1 MQSKANRSGVLSCAV
16 SALAIALP
24 TFMPGVALAATPA
37 ADAPAPQAA
46 SPDADAPG
54 IIVTGIRASIERAV
68 SIKRNAASIVDAI
81 SAQDIGKLP
90 DATISDSLQRIPGVQ
105 IRRDAGEGST
115 VNVRGL
121 PQVVTLMNGESFL
134 GAGSITSV
142 QPNFTDIPSQLF
154 SGASV
159 IKSSTG
165 SMLSAGISGTIDLK
179 TRRPFDLKSGV
190 HGAFSAD
197 GGSGSSTKKFDP
209 HFNGLVSWRNDNV
222 GLLISAAYSKDHLGN
237 SYSGIQRDYGGRLAD
252 ESLANAT
259 GYGGF
264 RFDNPNRG
272 TNVPGGIDVNG
283 NGTATDSFFSPQ
295 AHTGWNR
302 MTERERIG
310 VNGSFQAHLS
320 DTLEFVADGFYT
332 KQNQYTGTSGFQMQG
347 VNWQAADFV
356 PGQSRDTGSLIN
368 GFHFNTTQKY
378 NYTLQNF
385 DSYSELNRAISDSTN
400 LNAELRYKGEK
411 LRLTLRGVYG
421 KANYR
426 LDNSYAQFSLSDGT
440 QWFNGV
446 GTYPASL
453 GGNRIFNPLGYT
465 YNTLPA
471 TVDYIGSSV
480 NFTLPGQLTNE
491 LGNKS
496 AYALKTISSEGNQRS
511 NADMKVLRLDGA
523 YEFNS
528 SFNVEFGLR
537 YGDRS
542 AQQTVFDRAAPLYG
556 GNGASN
562 PAGCYVKWKAF
573 DVQMNDPSCYA
584 NNASGQ
590 YLTAGLTRLATDPTL
605 SGLLTQSSLPVGG
618 VGSIYTINPMAMRDP
633 LAFQNSFYP
642 GNKEFVQ
649 PGQTFSVGFKQ
660 WSGFAQLNY
669 AGEIGSMAFHANGGL
684 RIINTSLHV
693 IQHLAGSP
701 QPYGLPNTDAG
712 TLTTDR
718 SFTDFLPA
726 FNASLDVTSKL
737 RLRAAV
743 AKNMTPL
750 NLDQWGGGLN
760 LNYAIDTTTNPPVFH
775 VAGGSS
781 NGNPQLDPWRST
793 NYDVSLEYYLGRTSM
808 ISLALFRIDVKSFI
822 QSATVM
828 RSNIPD
834 LDGVVRST
842 VPITTNVQGNG
853 GKLQGVEVGGKYGFD
868 FLPGW
873 LGGFGIDANYTY
885 SDSSS
890 GNYDLSGAKEPF
902 HDNSKHQ
909 INAALWYEKYGLQ
922 ARVAWNYR
930 SKRAEQSDFA
940 GIAGMTLYQAPT
952 NYVDASVSY
961 DVNKQVT
968 IFAQGS
974 NLTKESEHYFLVWPD
989 LKAFNNLYERRFQIG
1004 ARARF

>member
-1 MQSKANRSGVLSCAV
+1 MRSKANRSGVLACAV
-16 SALAIALP
+16 SALAIAVTTL
-24 TFMPGVALAATPA
+24 MPNAASAADTPA
-37 ADAPAPQAA
+37 PAAGNVAAD
-46 SPDADAPG
+46 
-54 IIVTGIRASIERAV
+54 IVVTGIRASIARAV
-68 SIKRNAASIVDAI
+68 SIKRNAANVVDAI
-81 SAQDIGKLP
+81 SAEDIGKLP

-159 IKSSTG
+159 IKSSTAD
-165 SMLSAGISGTIDLK
+165 LISAGISGTIDLK
-179 TRRPFDLKSGV
+179 TRRPFDLKSGL
-190 HGAFSAD
+190 HGAFSVEGAT
-197 GGSGSSTKKFDP
+197 GSATRKFDP
-209 HFNGLVSWRNDNV
+209 QFNGLISWHNDSV
-222 GLLISAAYSKDHLGN
+222 GLLLSGSYSNDHLGN
-237 SYSGIQRDYGGRLAD
+237 SYSGIDQNYGGRLAN
-252 ESLANAT
+252 ESLSDAT

-264 RFDNPNRG
+264 RFDNPTRG
-272 TNVPGGIDVNG
+272 ATVPGGIDVNG
-283 NGTATDSFFSPQ
+283 NGTATDTFFSPQ
-295 AHTGWNR
+295 AHEAFNR
-302 MTERERIG
+302 ETDRERIG
-310 VNGSFQAHLS
+310 VNGSFQAHLT
-320 DTLEFVADGFYT
+320 DNLDFVADGFYT
-332 KQNQYTGTSGFQMQG
+332 KQNQYTATSGFQFQA

-356 PGQSRDTGSLIN
+356 PGLSRDTGSTIN
-368 GFHFNTTQKY
+368 GFHFNTVQKY
-378 NYTLQNF
+378 DYTLQNF
-385 DSYSELNRAISDSTN
+385 DSYSELDRAISDSTN
-400 LNAELRYKGEK
+400 LNAELHYRGEK
-411 LRLTLRGVYG
+411 LKLTLRGVYG
-421 KANYR
+421 KANYTQ
-426 LDNSYAQFSLSDGT
+426 DNSYAQFSLSNGT

-453 GGNRIFNPLGYT
+453 GGNRTFNPSGYA

-471 TVDYIGSSV
+471 VVDYSGSMV
-480 NFTLPGQLTNE
+480 NFTLPSQLNAE

-496 AYALKTISSEGNQRS
+496 DYALKTISSEGNQRS
-511 NADMKVLRLDGA
+511 NADMKALRLDGS
-523 YEFNS
+523 YEFNNN
-528 SFNVEFGLR
+528 FNAEFGLR

-542 AQQTVFDRAAPLYG
+542 AQQTVFDRAAPLYA

-584 NNASGQ
+584 TNGSGQ

-605 SGLLTQSSLPVGG
+605 SGILKQSTLPVGG
-618 VGSIYTINPMAMRDP
+618 VGPIYTINPMAMKDP

-642 GNKEFVQ
+642 GNKEFIQ
-649 PGQTFSVGFKQ
+649 PGQTFAVGLKQ
-660 WSGFAQLNY
+660 WSGYGQLNY
-669 AGEIGSMAFHANGGL
+669 AGEIADMPFHANAGL

-693 IQHLAGSP
+693 VQHLAGAP
-701 QPYGLPNTDAG
+701 QPYGLPNKDGG

-726 FNASLDVTSKL
+726 FNAALDVTSKFKI
-737 RLRAAV
+737 RAAV
-743 AKNMTPL
+743 AKNMTLL

-793 NYDVSLEYYLGRTSM
+793 NYDVSLEYYLGRTSVV
-808 ISLALFRIDVKSFI
+808 SLALFRIDVKSFI
-822 QSATVM
+822 QSATVL
-828 RSNIPD
+828 RSDIPD

-853 GKLQGVEVGGKYGFD
+853 GKLQGIEAGLKYGFD

-873 LGGFGIDANYTY
+873 LSGFGIDANYTY

-909 INAALWYEKYGLQ
+909 VNAAVWYEKYGLQ

-930 SKRAEQSDFA
+930 SARAQQSDYA
-940 GIAGMTLYQAPT
+940 GISGLTLYQAPT
-952 NYVDASVSY
+952 NFIDASLSY
-961 DVNKQVT
+961 DVNSRVT

-974 NLTKESEHYFLVWPD
+974 NLTGESEHYYLVWPD
-989 LKAFNNLYERRFQIG
+989 LKAFNNIYERRYQIG